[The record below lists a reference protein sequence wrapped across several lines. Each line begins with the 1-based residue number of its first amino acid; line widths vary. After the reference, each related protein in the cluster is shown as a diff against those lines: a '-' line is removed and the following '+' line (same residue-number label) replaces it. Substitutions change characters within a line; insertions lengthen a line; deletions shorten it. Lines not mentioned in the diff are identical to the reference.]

1 MPEFLTVSMYM
12 DNDTVGKCFN
22 GNSAVD
28 ENNFLGIKI
37 EDFKGRGVPFAP
49 QSEGDEIAL
58 KKFARAH
65 RAEYVQGPPAILLTI
80 KIPANTAVQHFLAR
94 DIQSLDDRP
103 ELTVLF
109 MKSVNKDNYPDMKL
123 EVKKIDAEGESEE
136 LLSAGLA
143 FFA

>member
-28 ENNFLGIKI
+28 ENNFLGINN
-37 EDFKGRGVPFAP
+37 EDFKGNVVPFAP

-103 ELTVLF
+103 ELTVGF

-143 FFA
+143 LFA